1 MATPSTRQGLI
12 DYALRQNGAPVLEIN
27 IEDDQID
34 DLVDDAIQFYNE
46 RHMDGYVRT
55 HLKVQYNQLMVDD
68 MTTDT
73 TTTISSGTSSGQTIE
88 FKEQNNFLKM
98 PSYVTSV
105 VKVFDF
111 VSKNVTNLFDVR
123 YQWRLNDLWDL
134 TQTEILTYEMVNRR
148 LEDIY
153 YLLEGQK
160 QIRYQMRGDRL
171 YLDLDFKTDVNPD
184 DFLVLECYRA
194 VDPTQFS
201 DVFNDLWL
209 KRYVTAL
216 IKRQWGANLIKF
228 QGAQLPGGITMNG
241 EFIYNE
247 GKAAVE
253 KLEEE
258 MLTQY
263 ETPPPKQDRIRA
275 RSPFFTPWY

>member
-1 MATPSTRQGLI
+1 MAKASTRQGLI

-27 IEDDQID
+27 IDDDQID

-46 RHMDGYVRT
+46 RNSDGYIRT
-55 HLKVQYNQLMVDD
+55 HVKIKWSEAMRENMV
-68 MTTDT
+68 TDT
-73 TTTISSGTSSGQTIE
+73 TTTIAAGTSNALAVDYS
-88 FKEQNNFLKM
+88 EQNNYVKM
-98 PSYVTSV
+98 PEYVTSV
-105 VKVFDF
+105 IKVFPF

-134 TQTEILTYEMVNRR
+134 TNTEILTYEMVNRR

-160 QIRYQMRGDRL
+160 QTRFQMRGDRL
-171 YLDLDFKTDVNPD
+171 YLDLDFKTDVREN
-184 DFLVLECYRA
+184 DFLILEVYRA
-194 VDPTQFS
+194 INPSTTS
-201 DVFNDLWL
+201 DVYNDLWL

-247 GKAAVE
+247 GKDAVN

-263 ETPPPKQDRIRA
+263 ETPPLDMIG
-275 RSPFFTPWY
+275 

>member
-1 MATPSTRQGLI
+1 MAKASTRQGLI

-27 IEDDQID
+27 IEDDQIS

-46 RHMDGYVRT
+46 RHMDGYIRT
-55 HLKVQYNQLMVDD
+55 HLKVQFTQAMIDA
-68 MTTDT
+68 MTTDST
-73 TTTISSGTSSGQTIE
+73 TTVTGATSSALSVDW
-88 FKEQNNFLKM
+88 KEQNNYLKV
-98 PSYVTSV
+98 PEHVTSV
-105 VKVFDF
+105 IKVFDF

-171 YLDLDFKTDVNPD
+171 YLDLDFKTDVPAD
-184 DFLVLECYRA
+184 QFIVLECYRA
-194 VDPTQFS
+194 IDPTQFT
-201 DVFNDLWL
+201 DVYNDVWL
-209 KRYVTAL
+209 KRYVSAL
-216 IKRQWGANLIKF
+216 IQRQWGANLIKF

-247 GKAAVE
+247 GKAKVE

-258 MLTQY
+258 MLTRY
-263 ETPPPKQDRIRA
+263 ETPPLDMIG
-275 RSPFFTPWY
+275 

>member
-1 MATPSTRQGLI
+1 MATPSSRQGLI

-27 IEDDQID
+27 IEDDQIS

-46 RHMDGYVRT
+46 RHMDGYIRT
-55 HLKVQYNQLMVDD
+55 HLKVKFTQAMIDD

-73 TTTISSGTSSGQTIE
+73 TTAVAAATSSAIAVDWQ
-88 FKEQNNFLKM
+88 EQNNYLKV
-98 PSYVTSV
+98 PEHVTSV
-105 VKVFDF
+105 IKVFDF

-171 YLDLDFKTDVNPD
+171 YLDLDFKTDVPED
-184 DFLVLECYRA
+184 QFLVLECYRA
-194 VDPTQFS
+194 VDPTQFT
-201 DVFNDLWL
+201 DVYNDIWL
-209 KRYVTAL
+209 KRYVSAL
-216 IKRQWGANLIKF
+216 IQRQWGANLIKF

-247 GKAAVE
+247 GKEKVA

-258 MLTQY
+258 MLSQY
-263 ETPPPKQDRIRA
+263 ETPPLDMIG
-275 RSPFFTPWY
+275 

>member
-134 TQTEILTYEMVNRR
+134 TNTEILTYEMVNRR

-160 QIRYQMRGDRL
+160 QTRFQMRGDRL
-171 YLDLDFKTDVNPD
+171 YLDLDFKTDVND
-184 DFLVLECYRA
+184 GDFLVLEVYRA
-194 VDPTQFS
+194 LDPTNTS
-201 DVFNDLWL
+201 AVYNDLWM
-209 KRYVTAL
+209 KRYVSAL
-216 IKRQWGANLIKF
+216 IQRQWGANLIKF

-247 GKAAVE
+247 GKAKVE

-258 MLTQY
+258 MISRY
-263 ETPPPKQDRIRA
+263 ETPPLDMIG
-275 RSPFFTPWY
+275 

>member
-1 MATPSTRQGLI
+1 MAIASSREGLI

-27 IEDDQID
+27 IDDDQIS

-46 RHMDGYVRT
+46 RHMDGYIRT
-55 HLKVQYNQLMVDD
+55 HLKVKFTQAMIDD

-73 TTTISSGTSSGQTIE
+73 TTAVAAATSSAIAVDWQ
-88 FKEQNNFLKM
+88 EQNNYLKV
-98 PSYVTSV
+98 PEHVTSV
-105 VKVFDF
+105 IKVFDF

-171 YLDLDFKTDVNPD
+171 YLDLDFKTDVPAD
-184 DFLVLECYRA
+184 QFIVLECYRA
-194 VDPTQFS
+194 VDPTQFT
-201 DVFNDLWL
+201 DVYNDIWL
-209 KRYVTAL
+209 KRYVSAL
-216 IKRQWGANLIKF
+216 IQRQWGANLIKF
-228 QGAQLPGGITMNG
+228 QGTQLPGGITMNG

-247 GKAAVE
+247 GKAKVE

-258 MLTQY
+258 MISKY
-263 ETPPPKQDRIRA
+263 ETPPLDMIG
-275 RSPFFTPWY
+275 

>member
-1 MATPSTRQGLI
+1 MAIPSSRQGLI

-27 IEDDQID
+27 IEDDQIS
-34 DLVDDAIQFYNE
+34 DLVDDAVQFYNE
-46 RHMDGYVRT
+46 RHMDGYIRT
-55 HLKVQYNQLMVDD
+55 HLKVKYTQLMLDD

-73 TTTISSGTSSGQTIE
+73 DTTVANGTSSNQTIT
-88 FKEQNNFLKM
+88 FKEQNNFIKM
-98 PSYVTSV
+98 PPYVTTV
-105 VKVFDF
+105 IKVFDF

-171 YLDLDFKTDVNPD
+171 YLDPNSFTDV
-184 DFLVLECYRA
+184 Y
-194 VDPTQFS
+194 
-201 DVFNDLWL
+201 NDIWL

-247 GKAAVE
+247 GKEAVE
-253 KLEEE
+253 KLETE

-263 ETPPPKQDRIRA
+263 ETPPLDMIG
-275 RSPFFTPWY
+275 

>member
-1 MATPSTRQGLI
+1 MATPSSRQGLI

-27 IEDDQID
+27 IEDDQIN

-46 RHMDGYVRT
+46 RHMDGYIRT
-55 HLKVQYNQLMVDD
+55 HLKVKFTQDMLDM
-68 MTTDT
+68 MTTDST
-73 TTTISSGTSSGQTIE
+73 TTTTMAPPIGTVDW
-88 FKEQNNFLKM
+88 KEQNNYIQM
-98 PSYVTSV
+98 PPYVTSV

-171 YLDLDFKTDVNPD
+171 YLDLDFKTDVPAD
-184 DFLVLECYRA
+184 QFIVLECYRA
-194 VDPTQFS
+194 IDPNQFT
-201 DVFNDLWL
+201 DVYNDIWL
-209 KRYVTAL
+209 KRYVSAL
-216 IKRQWGANLIKF
+216 IQRQWGANLIKF

-247 GKAAVE
+247 GKAKVE

-258 MLTQY
+258 MISRY
-263 ETPPPKQDRIRA
+263 ETPPLDMIG
-275 RSPFFTPWY
+275 

>member
-1 MATPSTRQGLI
+1 MASPSTRQGLI

-34 DLVDDAIQFYNE
+34 DLVDDAVQFYNE
-46 RHMDGYVRT
+46 RHMDGYIRT
-55 HLKVQYNQLMVDD
+55 HLKVQYSQLMLDA

-73 TTTISSGTSSGQTIE
+73 DTTVASGTSNNQTIT
-88 FKEQNNFLKM
+88 FKEQNNYIKM
-98 PSYVTSV
+98 PPYVTTV

-134 TQTEILTYEMVNRR
+134 TNTEILTYEMVNRR

-153 YLLEGQK
+153 FLLEGQK
-160 QIRYQMRGDRL
+160 QTRFQLRGNKL
-171 YLDLDFKTDVNPD
+171 YLDLDWKTDVNTD

-194 VDPTQFS
+194 IDPTA
-201 DVFNDLWL
+201 DTAVYNDIWM
-209 KRYVTAL
+209 KRYVSAL
-216 IKRQWGANLIKF
+216 IQRQWGANLIKF

-247 GKAAVE
+247 GKEKVA

-258 MLTQY
+258 MLSQY
-263 ETPPPKQDRIRA
+263 ETPPLDMIG
-275 RSPFFTPWY
+275 

>member
-1 MATPSTRQGLI
+1 
-12 DYALRQNGAPVLEIN
+12 
-27 IEDDQID
+27 
-34 DLVDDAIQFYNE
+34 
-46 RHMDGYVRT
+46 
-55 HLKVQYNQLMVDD
+55 
-68 MTTDT
+68 
-73 TTTISSGTSSGQTIE
+73 
-88 FKEQNNFLKM
+88 M
-98 PSYVTSV
+98 PPYVTTV

-171 YLDLDFKTDVNPD
+171 YLDLDFKTDVPAD
-184 DFLVLECYRA
+184 QFIVLECYRA
-194 VDPTQFS
+194 IDPNQFT
-201 DVFNDLWL
+201 DVYNDIWL
-209 KRYVTAL
+209 KRYVSAL
-216 IKRQWGANLIKF
+216 IQRQWGANLIKF

-247 GKAAVE
+247 GKAKVE

-258 MLTQY
+258 MISKY
-263 ETPPPKQDRIRA
+263 ETPPLDMIG
-275 RSPFFTPWY
+275 

>member
-1 MATPSTRQGLI
+1 MAIPSTRQGLI

-27 IEDDQID
+27 IEDDQLS
-34 DLVDDAIQFYNE
+34 DLVDDAVQFYNE
-46 RHMDGYVRT
+46 RHMDGYIRT
-55 HLKVQYNQLMVDD
+55 HLKVKFTQDMIDA
-68 MTTDT
+68 MTTDST
-73 TTTISSGTSSGQTIE
+73 TQVTGATSSALAVDWFEQT
-88 FKEQNNFLKM
+88 NYLKV
-98 PSYVTSV
+98 PEHVTSV
-105 VKVFDF
+105 IKVFDF

-160 QIRYQMRGDRL
+160 QTRFQVRGDRL
-171 YLDLDFKTDVNPD
+171 YLDLDFKTDVKEN
-184 DFLVLECYRA
+184 DFLVIECYRA
-194 VDPTQFS
+194 IDPSTTTA
-201 DVFNDLWL
+201 VYNDLWL

-216 IKRQWGANLIKF
+216 IQRQWGANLIKF

-247 GKAAVE
+247 GKSKVE

-263 ETPPPKQDRIRA
+263 ETPPLDMIG
-275 RSPFFTPWY
+275 

>member
-1 MATPSTRQGLI
+1 MI
-12 DYALRQNGAPVLEIN
+12 DA
-27 IEDDQID
+27 
-34 DLVDDAIQFYNE
+34 
-46 RHMDGYVRT
+46 
-55 HLKVQYNQLMVDD
+55 
-68 MTTDT
+68 MTTDST
-73 TTTISSGTSSGQTIE
+73 TQVTGATSSALAVDW
-88 FKEQNNFLKM
+88 FEQNNYLKV
-98 PSYVTSV
+98 PEHVTSV
-105 VKVFDF
+105 IKVFDF

-160 QIRYQMRGDRL
+160 QTRFQVRGDRL
-171 YLDLDFKTDVNPD
+171 YLDLDFKTDVKEN
-184 DFLVLECYRA
+184 DFLVIECYRA
-194 VDPTQFS
+194 IDPSTTTA
-201 DVFNDLWL
+201 VYNDLWL

-216 IKRQWGANLIKF
+216 IQRQWGANLIKF

-247 GKAAVE
+247 GKAKVE

-263 ETPPPKQDRIRA
+263 ETPPLDMIG
-275 RSPFFTPWY
+275 

>member
-1 MATPSTRQGLI
+1 MAIPSTRQGLI

-27 IEDDQID
+27 IEDDQLS
-34 DLVDDAIQFYNE
+34 DLVDDAVQFYNE
-46 RHMDGYVRT
+46 RHMDGYIRT
-55 HLKVQYNQLMVDD
+55 HLKVKFTQDMIDA
-68 MTTDT
+68 MTTDST
-73 TTTISSGTSSGQTIE
+73 TQVTGATSSALAVDW
-88 FKEQNNFLKM
+88 FEQNNYLKV
-98 PSYVTSV
+98 PEHVTSV
-105 VKVFDF
+105 IKVFDF

-171 YLDLDFKTDVNPD
+171 YLDLDFKTDVPAD
-184 DFLVLECYRA
+184 QFLVLECYRA
-194 VDPTQFS
+194 VDPTQFN
-201 DVFNDLWL
+201 DVYNDIWL

-216 IKRQWGANLIKF
+216 VQRQWGANLIKF

-247 GKAAVE
+247 GKE
-253 KLEEE
+253 KIIKLEEE
-258 MLTQY
+258 MLSQY
-263 ETPPPKQDRIRA
+263 ETPPLDMIG
-275 RSPFFTPWY
+275 

>member
-1 MATPSTRQGLI
+1 MASPSTREGLI

-27 IEDDQID
+27 IEDDQIS

-46 RHMDGYVRT
+46 RHMDGYIRT
-55 HLKVQYNQLMVDD
+55 HLKVKFTQAMIDD

-73 TTTISSGTSSGQTIE
+73 TTAVAAATSSAIAVDWQ
-88 FKEQNNFLKM
+88 EQNNYLKV
-98 PSYVTSV
+98 PEHVTSV
-105 VKVFDF
+105 IKVFPF
-111 VSKNVTNLFDVR
+111 QSKNVTNLFDVR

-134 TQTEILTYEMVNRR
+134 TNTEILTYEMVNRR

-153 YLLEGQK
+153 FLLEGQK
-160 QIRYQMRGDRL
+160 QTRFQLRGNKL
-171 YLDLDFKTDVNPD
+171 YLDLDWKTDVNTD

-194 VDPTQFS
+194 VDPTA
-201 DVFNDLWL
+201 DTAVYNDLWM

-247 GKAAVE
+247 GKEMVQ
-253 KLEEE
+253 KLEDE
-258 MLTQY
+258 MLTVY
-263 ETPPPKQDRIRA
+263 ETMPMDMIG
-275 RSPFFTPWY
+275 

>member
-1 MATPSTRQGLI
+1 MAKPSTRQGLV

-27 IEDDQID
+27 IEDDQLD
-34 DLVDDAIQFYNE
+34 DLMDDAIQFYNG
-46 RHMDGYVRT
+46 RNSDGYIRT
-55 HLKVQYNQLMVDD
+55 HVKIKWSEAMRNNMV
-68 MTTDT
+68 TDT
-73 TTTISSGTSSGQTIE
+73 TTTIAAGTSNALAVDYS
-88 FKEQNNFLKM
+88 EQNNYVKM
-98 PSYVTSV
+98 PEYVTSV
-105 VKVFDF
+105 IKVFPF

-134 TQTEILTYEMVNRR
+134 TNTEILTYEMVNRR

-153 YLLEGQK
+153 FLLEGQK
-160 QIRYQMRGDRL
+160 QTRFQHRGNKL
-171 YLDLDFKTDVNPD
+171 YLDLDWKTDVNTD

-194 VDPTQFS
+194 IDPTA
-201 DVFNDLWL
+201 DTAVYNDLWM
-209 KRYVTAL
+209 KRYMTAL
-216 IKRQWGANLIKF
+216 VKRQWGANLIKF

-258 MLTQY
+258 MLTVY
-263 ETPPPKQDRIRA
+263 ETMPLDMIG
-275 RSPFFTPWY
+275 

>member
-1 MATPSTRQGLI
+1 MAKASTRQGLI

-46 RHMDGYVRT
+46 RHMDGYIRT
-55 HLKVQYNQLMVDD
+55 HLKVKFTQDMLDA
-68 MTTDT
+68 MTTDST
-73 TTTISSGTSSGQTIE
+73 TTTTMAPPIGTVE
-88 FKEQNNFLKM
+88 WKEQNNYIQM
-98 PSYVTSV
+98 PPYVTTV

-171 YLDLDFKTDVNPD
+171 YLDLDFKTDVPAD
-184 DFLVLECYRA
+184 QFIVLECYRA
-194 VDPTQFS
+194 IDPNQFT
-201 DVFNDLWL
+201 DVYNDIWL
-209 KRYVTAL
+209 KRYVSAL
-216 IKRQWGANLIKF
+216 IQRQWGANLIKF

-247 GKAAVE
+247 GKAKVE

-258 MLTQY
+258 MISRY
-263 ETPPPKQDRIRA
+263 ETPPLDMIG
-275 RSPFFTPWY
+275 

>member
-1 MATPSTRQGLI
+1 MASPSTREGLI

-27 IEDDQID
+27 IEDDQIS

-46 RHMDGYVRT
+46 RHMDGYIRT
-55 HLKVQYNQLMVDD
+55 HLKVKFTQAMIDD

-73 TTTISSGTSSGQTIE
+73 TTAVAAATSSAIAVDWQ
-88 FKEQNNFLKM
+88 EQNNNLKV
-98 PSYVTSV
+98 PEHVTSV
-105 VKVFDF
+105 IKVFPF
-111 VSKNVTNLFDVR
+111 QSKNVTNLFDVR

-134 TQTEILTYEMVNRR
+134 TNTEILTYEMVNRR

-160 QIRYQMRGDRL
+160 QTRFQMRGDRL
-171 YLDLDFKTDVNPD
+171 YLDLDFKTDVREN
-184 DFLVLECYRA
+184 DFLVLEVYRA
-194 VDPTQFS
+194 LNPSTTS
-201 DVFNDLWL
+201 DVYNDLWL
-209 KRYVTAL
+209 KRYVSAL
-216 IKRQWGANLIKF
+216 VQRQWGANLIKF

-247 GKAAVE
+247 GKEKVA

-258 MLTQY
+258 MISLY
-263 ETPPPKQDRIRA
+263 ETPPLDMIG
-275 RSPFFTPWY
+275 

>member
-1 MATPSTRQGLI
+1 MAIASSRQGLI

-27 IEDDQID
+27 IDDDQIS

-46 RHMDGYVRT
+46 RHMDGYIRT
-55 HLKVQYNQLMVDD
+55 HLKVQYSELMREAMVTDS
-68 MTTDT
+68 DT
-73 TTTISSGTSSGQTIE
+73 TVTNGTSNNQTVT
-88 FKEQNNFLKM
+88 FKEQNNYLKM
-98 PSYVTSV
+98 PPYVTSV

-111 VSKNVTNLFDVR
+111 TSKNVTNLFDVR

-171 YLDLDFKTDVNPD
+171 YLDLDFKTDVPAD
-184 DFLVLECYRA
+184 QFLVLECYRA
-194 VDPTQFS
+194 IDPTQFT
-201 DVFNDLWL
+201 DVYNDVWL
-209 KRYVTAL
+209 KRYVSAL
-216 IKRQWGANLIKF
+216 IQRQWGANLIKF

-247 GKAAVE
+247 GKAKVE
-253 KLEEE
+253 KLEED
-258 MLTQY
+258 MISRY
-263 ETPPPKQDRIRA
+263 ETPPLDMIG
-275 RSPFFTPWY
+275 

>member
-1 MATPSTRQGLI
+1 MAIPSTRQGLI

-27 IEDDQID
+27 IEDDQLS
-34 DLVDDAIQFYNE
+34 DLVDDAVQFYNE
-46 RHMDGYVRT
+46 RHMDGYIRT
-55 HLKVQYNQLMVDD
+55 HLKVKFTQDMIDA
-68 MTTDT
+68 MTTDST
-73 TTTISSGTSSGQTIE
+73 TQVTGATSSALAVDW
-88 FKEQNNFLKM
+88 FEQNNYLKV
-98 PSYVTSV
+98 PEHVTSV
-105 VKVFDF
+105 IKVFDF

-160 QIRYQMRGDRL
+160 QTRFQVRGDRL
-171 YLDLDFKTDVNPD
+171 YLDLDFKTDVKEN
-184 DFLVLECYRA
+184 DFLVIECYRA
-194 VDPTQFS
+194 IDPSTS
-201 DVFNDLWL
+201 TAVYNDLWL

-216 IKRQWGANLIKF
+216 IQRQWGANLIKF

-247 GKAAVE
+247 GKAKVE

-263 ETPPPKQDRIRA
+263 ETPPLDMIG
-275 RSPFFTPWY
+275 

>member
-1 MATPSTRQGLI
+1 MASPNSRQGLI

-27 IEDDQID
+27 IEDDQIS
-34 DLVDDAIQFYNE
+34 DLVDDAVQFYNE
-46 RHMDGYVRT
+46 RHMDGYIRT
-55 HLKVQYNQLMVDD
+55 HLKVKYTQLMLDD

-73 TTTISSGTSSGQTIE
+73 ETTVANGTSSNQTIT
-88 FKEQNNFLKM
+88 FKEQNNFIKM
-98 PSYVTSV
+98 PPYVTTV
-105 VKVFDF
+105 IKVFDF

-171 YLDLDFKTDVNPD
+171 YLDLDFKTDVNED

-194 VDPTQFS
+194 IDPNSFT
-201 DVFNDLWL
+201 DVYNDIWL

-247 GKAAVE
+247 GKEAVE
-253 KLEEE
+253 KLETE

-263 ETPPPKQDRIRA
+263 ETPPLDMIG
-275 RSPFFTPWY
+275 

>member
-1 MATPSTRQGLI
+1 MASPSTREGLI

-27 IEDDQID
+27 IEDDQIS

-46 RHMDGYVRT
+46 RHMDGYIRT
-55 HLKVQYNQLMVDD
+55 HLKVKFTQAMIDD

-73 TTTISSGTSSGQTIE
+73 TTAVAAATSSAIAVDWQ
-88 FKEQNNFLKM
+88 EQNNYLKV
-98 PSYVTSV
+98 PEHVTSV
-105 VKVFDF
+105 IKVFPF
-111 VSKNVTNLFDVR
+111 QSKNVTNLFDVR

-134 TQTEILTYEMVNRR
+134 TNTEILTYEMVNRR

-160 QIRYQMRGDRL
+160 QTRFQMRGDRL
-171 YLDLDFKTDVNPD
+171 YLDLDFKTDVND
-184 DFLVLECYRA
+184 GDFLVLEVYRA
-194 VDPTQFS
+194 LNPSTTS
-201 DVFNDLWL
+201 DVYNDLWL
-209 KRYVTAL
+209 KRYVSAL
-216 IKRQWGANLIKF
+216 VQRQWGANLIKF

-247 GKAAVE
+247 GKEKVA

-258 MLTQY
+258 MISQY
-263 ETPPPKQDRIRA
+263 ETPPLDMIG
-275 RSPFFTPWY
+275 

>member
-1 MATPSTRQGLI
+1 MAIPSTRQGLI

-27 IEDDQID
+27 IEDDQIS
-34 DLVDDAIQFYNE
+34 DLVDDAVQFYNE
-46 RHMDGYVRT
+46 RHMDGYIRT
-55 HLKVQYNQLMVDD
+55 HLKVKFTQAMIDA
-68 MTTDT
+68 MTTDST
-73 TTTISSGTSSGQTIE
+73 TVTTMAPPIGTVE
-88 FKEQNNFLKM
+88 WKEQNNYLQV
-98 PSYVTSV
+98 PEHVTSV
-105 VKVFDF
+105 IKVFDF

-160 QIRYQMRGDRL
+160 QTRFQVRGDRL
-171 YLDLDFKTDVNPD
+171 YLDLDFKTDVKEN
-184 DFLVLECYRA
+184 DFLVIECYRA
-194 VDPTQFS
+194 IDPSTTTA
-201 DVFNDLWL
+201 VYNDLWL

-216 IKRQWGANLIKF
+216 IQRQWGANLIKF

-247 GKAAVE
+247 GKAKVE

-263 ETPPPKQDRIRA
+263 ETPPLDMIG
-275 RSPFFTPWY
+275 